1 MKTLKRWYVLITCRV
16 ICFTEN
22 DIRMIVKIN
31 TLASLFSRLS
41 IFIRKFLFL
50 IAVTLFMQWRQT
62 SYADLLPAV
71 VRGSIYSL
79 RTAGR
84 LPKVSCAWRC
94 LFRSELSHIF
104 KRFIFKPEKLLIVSS
119 FHKRKE
125 GAFSLRVS
133 NPEDVIIFRNL
144 P

>member
-50 IAVTLFMQWRQT
+50 IAVTLFMQ
-62 SYADLLPAV
+62 
-71 VRGSIYSL
+71 
-79 RTAGR
+79 
-84 LPKVSCAWRC
+84 
-94 LFRSELSHIF
+94 
-104 KRFIFKPEKLLIVSS
+104 
-119 FHKRKE
+119 
-125 GAFSLRVS
+125 
-133 NPEDVIIFRNL
+133 
-144 P
+144 